1 METPEEDCNQNA
13 GKRDQK
19 KADKCLIQGN
29 SHMVKDRTI
38 LCHFQKTGYDTGRA
52 AEDKGINNSGI
63 GTDFP
68 L

>member
-1 METPEEDCNQNA
+1 MLVSVTRR
-13 GKRDQK
+13 KLTSV
-19 KADKCLIQGN
+19 LIQGDSN
-29 SHMVKDRTI
+29 MVKDRTI